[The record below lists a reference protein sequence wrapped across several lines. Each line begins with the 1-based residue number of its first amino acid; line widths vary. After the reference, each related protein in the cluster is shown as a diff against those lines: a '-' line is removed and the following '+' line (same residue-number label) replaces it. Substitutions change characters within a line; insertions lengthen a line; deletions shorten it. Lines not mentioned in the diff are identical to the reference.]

1 MVCAILKAVPA
12 STKAKM
18 KTIFLNMSV
27 KININKVI
35 HNKSK
40 IINITV
46 IKNVEYSIYYN
57 DLIFHSFPKFG
68 STYHHHKFTM
78 CQ

>member
-1 MVCAILKAVPA
+1 
-12 STKAKM
+12 
-18 KTIFLNMSV
+18 MSV

-68 STYHHHKFTM
+68 ATYQHHKFTM